1 MTFKTHMSILVL
13 LLVSLFTS
21 SVLACST
28 AAWNPGA
35 SGAVSTNNPVNGVPR
50 VAGECGFKVTGSGY
64 VQDNSP
70 VDESQFIGRFYFLP
84 QLNGTGTANIFV
96 AYSDV
101 ASSVLFTVRYDGT
114 DIILNATPAGG
125 SSVKFPANNDN
136 WNLIEFSWKSGA
148 SGSLWINSDA
158 TKDTASRTFTSGTGA
173 VNSVR
178 LGAPNGFGG
187 LTGMAFFDDYESHRT
202 QAVGPLLA
210 GDSNLDGVVN
220 DDDLV
225 GIVEE
230 FLSDTYPGGVTDC
243 NLDAEINSGD
253 VNCAVA
259 IF

>member
-1 MTFKTHMSILVL
+1 MTFKTYLSILSL
-13 LLVSLFTS
+13 LLCSIFTS
-21 SVLACST
+21 NVMACST
-28 AAWNPGA
+28 AAWVPGA
-35 SGAVSTNNPVNGVPR
+35 SGAVTTDNPINGVPR
-50 VAGECGFKVTGSGY
+50 VAGECGFKVTGTGH

-70 VDESQFIGRFYFLP
+70 SDESQFIGRFYFLP
-84 QLNGTGTANIFV
+84 QLEGSGTADIFV
-96 AYSDV
+96 AYSGV
-101 ASSVLFTVRYDGT
+101 ASGILLRVRYDGT
-114 DIILNATPAGG
+114 NIIMNASGAGG
-125 SSVKFPANNDN
+125 TTVTFPADNDN
-136 WNLIEFSWKSGA
+136 WNLIEFSWKSGQT
-148 SGSLWINSDA
+148 GSLWVNADA
-158 TKDTASRTFTSGTGA
+158 TKDSASITFNSGTGA

-178 LGAPNGFGG
+178 LGAPNGLGG

-253 VNCAVA
+253 INCAVA

>member
-1 MTFKTHMSILVL
+1 MTFKTYMSILSL
-13 LLVSLFTS
+13 LLCSFFTS
-21 SVLACST
+21 SVMACST
-28 AAWNPGA
+28 AAWIPGA
-35 SGAVSTNNPVNGVPR
+35 SGAVTTNNPINGVPR
-50 VAGECGFKVTGSGY
+50 VAGECGFKVTGTGH

-70 VDESQFIGRFYFLP
+70 SNENQFIGRFYFLP

-96 AYSDV
+96 AFSDEDT
-101 ASSVLFTVRYDGT
+101 SVLFAVKYDGT
-114 DIILNATPAGG
+114 DIILRATAAGG
-125 SSVKFPANNDN
+125 SEVKVPANSDN
-136 WNLIEFSWKSGA
+136 WNLIEFSWKSGET
-148 SGSLWINSDA
+148 GSLWVNADA
-158 TKDTASRTFTSGTGA
+158 TKDPASITFDSGTGA

-178 LGAPNGFGG
+178 LGAPYGFGG
-187 LTGMAFFDDYESHRT
+187 LKGVAFFDDYESRRT

-210 GDSNLDGVVN
+210 GDSNLDGQVN